1 VRCACLVIACGVP
14 GAASFP
20 PVKPPPPVALRNGAL
35 VRVAGGPHARDVEAS
50 AHSFLDLRFPDGHV
64 ERWLGPGYT
73 GTVDTTPAGIAR
85 LQAWAREAA
94 SEFAFDIA
102 CDVARNYSVPRPP
115 PVDDLP
121 CDEVVVEWNS
131 PPPTL

>member
-1 VRCACLVIACGVP
+1 MPRDACGVP

-20 PVKPPPPVALRNGAL
+20 PVKPPPPVVLRKGAL

-50 AHSFLDLRFPDGHV
+50 AHWFLDLRFPDGHV

-85 LQAWAREAA
+85 LQAWGREAA
-94 SEFAFDIA
+94 SQFAFDIA
-102 CDVARNYSVPRPP
+102 FDVARNHSLPRPP
-115 PVDDLP
+115 PLHDLP
-121 CDEVVVEWNS
+121 RDRGVVEGDS
-131 PPPTL
+131 PPP